1 MATTTAFILAGK
13 AHLNDGGIN
22 PYHCI
27 QLTEGNA
34 PCYTM
39 RAWVEDDLIYEGS
52 AGDPTR
58 VMIPTLENPLEDLI
72 LMIMVFAV
80 KDMADFRINN
90 EEIVYM
96 DRINL
101 EKRKMLYAESQK
113 LASKTAMKLVVSIIT
128 SDSLL
133 SEEQLA
139 KLDEYSIDYEVLT
152 VSKKSQ

>member
-13 AHLNDGGIN
+13 AHPNDGGIN

-27 QLTEGNA
+27 QLSEGNA
-34 PCYTM
+34 PSYTL
-39 RAWVEDDLIYEGS
+39 RVWVEDDIIYEGIV
-52 AGDPTR
+52 GGPTV
-58 VMIPTLENPLEDLI
+58 VMIPTLENPLDDLI
-72 LMIMVFAV
+72 LMLMAFAV
-80 KDMADFRINN
+80 KDMDDFRVNKNN
-90 EEIVYM
+90 IVEMYSFSPEE
-96 DRINL
+96 RA
-101 EKRKMLYAESQK
+101 KLYSESK
-113 LASKTAMKLVVSIIT
+113 ILASKTAMKLVVSIIT